1 MIPLSDLIPV
11 FLNCP
16 VLNTHHPLESLHDKH
31 GAGCCDM
38 AQQVKAFVECL
49 CSIPEMHT
57 VKGQS
62 LANYK
67 MGDIR
72 PNRSQSALCVGHGVL
87 GLRPCPPHSR
97 GPRSLTPPYNRAS
110 CMLVYMQCA

>member
-11 FLNCP
+11 FLNCW
-16 VLNTHHPLESLHDKH
+16 VLNTHHPLEALHDKR
-31 GAGCCDM
+31 GGGVT

-49 CSIPEMHT
+49 CSIPGMHT

-67 MGDIR
+67 MGTSGQTEV
-72 PNRSQSALCVGHGVL
+72 SQYFVWDMESWG
-87 GLRPCPPHSR
+87 
-97 GPRSLTPPYNRAS
+97 
-110 CMLVYMQCA
+110 

>member
-1 MIPLSDLIPV
+1 MIPLSDLILV

-67 MGDIR
+67 MGT
-72 PNRSQSALCVGHGVL
+72 SGQ
-87 GLRPCPPHSR
+87 
-97 GPRSLTPPYNRAS
+97 T
-110 CMLVYMQCA
+110 